1 LIGIFPLFPE
11 NDGKRFLGKGIF
23 MHKNMFMIPVFVI
36 ALISMFGNMSS
47 AEKEKAHFV
56 KIQHGDTLYR
66 LAKKY
71 NTTVKQ
77 LAATNRITNPSM
89 IRVGQQ
95 IQIPVHKYAVKMN
108 TNTEG
113 EKETAEETTAFSRGK
128 VLGDFTLTAYT
139 SGYEST
145 GKRPNDPYYG
155 ITSSGAPVQDGVTV
169 AVDPKVIPIGSRIY
183 IEGVGYRV
191 AQDVGGAIKGKR
203 IDVYISDLQTAQI
216 FGVKR
221 GIKVELV
228 N

>member
-1 LIGIFPLFPE
+1 MP
-11 NDGKRFLGKGIF
+11 
-23 MHKNMFMIPVFVI
+23 KNMFIILVLVV
-36 ALISMFGNMSS
+36 ALMSTFGNMSS
-47 AEKEKAHFV
+47 AEKETTNYV
-56 KIQHGDTLYR
+56 KIQPGDTLYH

-71 NTTVKQ
+71 NTTVEQ
-77 LAATNRITNPSM
+77 LAATNHIANPSL

-95 IQIPVHKYAVKMN
+95 IQIP
-108 TNTEG
+108 G
-113 EKETAEETTAFSRGK
+113 EKSVVKVNTDVDKEILEDTTVFSRGK
-128 VLGDFTLTAYT
+128 ELGDFTLTAYT
-139 SGYEST
+139 AGYEST
-145 GKRPNDPYYG
+145 GKKPNHPYYG

-183 IEGVGYRV
+183 IEGIGYRI